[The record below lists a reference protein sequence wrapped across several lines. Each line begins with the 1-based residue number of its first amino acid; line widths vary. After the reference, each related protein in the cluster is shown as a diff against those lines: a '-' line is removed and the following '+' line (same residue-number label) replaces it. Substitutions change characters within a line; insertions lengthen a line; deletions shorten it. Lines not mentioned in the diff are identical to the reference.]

1 MELGNS
7 LAIAMKD
14 MREVFTSVSI
24 FGPMLGVPL
33 FFALFLPVL
42 TFYVSAHAAPALA
55 SRLFSIAL
63 PVAASS
69 AKSINSASFM
79 AFFSIYVL
87 GPIFLTMPILT
98 ASVIAADSFVGEKE
112 RKTAEALFSTPV
124 KNSELL
130 LGKMLASLLP
140 TILLT
145 LGVFAI
151 YGAITDYLS
160 FSSFGVYVLPTLPWL
175 MLLLISPFL
184 AIVTI
189 GIVIIVSSH
198 VKGTKEAQQISTL
211 LVLPVLILPFASI
224 TGFALLTASLLFYIA
239 LLLAAIGA
247 IVVYASIRTFNKEAI
262 I

>member
-1 MELGNS
+1 MDLENS
-7 LAIAMKD
+7 FAIAMKD
-14 MREVFTSVSI
+14 MREVFTSISI
-24 FGPMLGVPL
+24 YGPMLGVPL
-33 FFALFLPVL
+33 FFAIFLPVL
-42 TFYVSAHAAPALA
+42 TFYVSEHAAPALA
-55 SRLFSIAL
+55 SKIFSVAL

-69 AKSINSASFM
+69 AKQINSASFM

-130 LGKMLASLLP
+130 FGKMFASLVP

-145 LGVFAI
+145 LGVFTI
-151 YGAITDYLS
+151 YGAITDMLS
-160 FSSFGVYVLPTLPWL
+160 YSSFGVYILPTVPWL
-175 MLLLISPFL
+175 LLLLISPFL

-224 TGFALLTASLLFYIA
+224 TGFALLTTSMLLYIT

-247 IVVYASIRTFNKEAI
+247 AVIYISIRTFNKEAI